1 MNGLSAGRF
10 QNILKVLK
18 AQRLDCLLLSNG
30 PNVSYATGFLAP
42 DSYLIASANNLTL
55 ITDFRYSADFRSKA
69 RPHIKIVEA
78 QGGTFRTIC
87 EILRKNKL
95 TKAGF
100 ESRHLSFAECQ
111 ALLDISKKKVAW
123 IPLEETLEPLRQI
136 KEAAE
141 TEQIRKAIQIT
152 EKTYDFLQPLLKPGI
167 RELELAA
174 EIERF
179 IRLQGATSAAFDI
192 IVASGPNSSY
202 PHASIS
208 PRIIKE
214 GEPVVIDL
222 GVTYNG
228 YKCDL
233 TRTFFLGKIN
243 AIVRKA
249 DMIVKEAQQRAI
261 KAIKPNV
268 PINLIDGAARNYISL
283 KGFGKNFGHSLGHGI
298 GLEVH
303 EAPSINKRN
312 RLLLKKGMIFTVEP
326 GIYVP
331 GSFGIRWE
339 DMVLVTDNGA
349 EVLSGNNKH

>member
-1 MNGLSAGRF
+1 MNGLPAGRF

-18 AQRLDCLLLSNG
+18 AQRLDCLLLSNS
-30 PNVSYATGFLAP
+30 PNVSYAAGFLAP
-42 DSYLIASANNLTL
+42 DSYLIASANNLIL
-55 ITDFRYSADFRSKA
+55 ITDFRYTADFRSKA
-69 RPHIKIVEA
+69 KAPVEIIETRD
-78 QGGTFRTIC
+78 GTFRTIC
-87 EILRKNKL
+87 ETLRKNKL
-95 TKAGF
+95 KKVGF

-111 ALLDISKKKVAW
+111 ALLDLSKKKIAW

-141 TEQIRKAIQIT
+141 IELIKKAIQIT
-152 EKTYDFLQPLLKPGI
+152 EKTYNFIKPLLKPGI
-167 RELELAA
+167 RELKLAA

-208 PRIIKE
+208 PRIINK

-243 AIVRKA
+243 AIVREA

-261 KAIKPNV
+261 KAIKPDV

-283 KGFGKNFGHSLGHGI
+283 KGFGDNFGHSLGHGI

-312 RLLLKKGMIFTVEP
+312 KLLLKKGMIFTIEP
-326 GIYVP
+326 GIYIP
-331 GSFGIRWE
+331 GSFGIRRE
-339 DMVLVTDNGA
+339 DMVLVTDNGV
-349 EVLSGNNKH
+349 EVLSGNNKY